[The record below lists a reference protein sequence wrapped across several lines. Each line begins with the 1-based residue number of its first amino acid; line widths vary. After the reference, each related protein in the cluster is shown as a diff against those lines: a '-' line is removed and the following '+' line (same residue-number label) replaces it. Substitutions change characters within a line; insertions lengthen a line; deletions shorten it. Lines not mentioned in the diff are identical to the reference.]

1 MENITSFLENKI
13 NEQSMDEYVVAI
25 CDMGRNGS
33 HDYSVENFWGP
44 LQGGW
49 EEEDKLKKVLGYH
62 NGDEDNMTCNV
73 KTVNGDELI
82 DMIKKYNHNNT
93 TESTLK
99 AQGSRYALGSFLS
112 MFED

>member
-1 MENITSFLENKI
+1 M
-13 NEQSMDEYVVAI
+13 
-25 CDMGRNGS
+25 
-33 HDYSVENFWGP
+33 P
-44 LQGGW
+44 
-49 EEEDKLKKVLGYH
+49 
-62 NGDEDNMTCNV
+62 CNV